1 MIELLLIG
9 IGTGNPDHLTLAA
22 IKAMKTADLVL
33 VPLKGEEKSDL
44 ADVRRAILREHVGG
58 ATTRVIEFAMP
69 LRDRD
74 SPDYRHGVDLW
85 HDAIAE
91 VWKDAITHAMPTGV
105 GRVALLV
112 WGDPSLY
119 DSTIRIAERL
129 KAASAIGS
137 VSVVPGLT
145 SIQLLTS
152 AHGIALNE
160 IGENVVV
167 TTGRKLAKQ
176 GWPDGA
182 GTVVVMLDGQCAFTS
197 LLREATE
204 ACETSIW
211 WGAYLGLPQ
220 QITINGRLTDVAE
233 HIVETRRAARLRHG
247 WIMDTYLL
255 RRRSRVEG

>member
-9 IGTGNPDHLTLAA
+9 IGTGNPDHLTLEA
-22 IKAMKTADLVL
+22 IKALKSADLVL
-33 VPLKGEEKSDL
+33 VPLKGDEKSDL
-44 ADVRRAILREHVGG
+44 ADVRRAILAAHISG
-58 ATTRVIEFAMP
+58 ASTRVTEFAMP

-74 SPDYRHGVDLW
+74 DPDYRRGVDLW
-85 HDAIAE
+85 HDAIAS
-91 VWKDAITHAMPTGV
+91 VWKDAITRALPTKA

-119 DSTIRIAERL
+119 DSTLRIAERL
-129 KAASAIGS
+129 KSTSTIGS
-137 VSVVPGLT
+137 VRVIPGLT

-167 TTGRKLAKQ
+167 TTGRKLAKH

-182 GTVVVMLDGQCAFTS
+182 DTIVVMLDGRCAFTS
-197 LLREATE
+197 LLREDIS

-220 QITINGRLTDVAE
+220 QITINGQLADVAE
-233 HIVETRRAARLRHG
+233 QIVETRRAARTRHG

-255 RRRSRVEG
+255 RRRSQAEG